1 MRLIDADELIKELK
15 SLSIVLNGKQ
25 IFFDDAK
32 NTVLRVIDEQPTGY
46 DIGKVVEELE
56 KAKYGDC
63 EHMTCEYSDECCYVD
78 GLNRAIEIVKQGG
91 VGKDVE

>member
-32 NTVLRVIDEQPTGY
+32 
-46 DIGKVVEELE
+46 
-56 KAKYGDC
+56 KYC
-63 EHMTCEYSDECCYVD
+63 FKSY
-78 GLNRAIEIVKQGG
+78 
-91 VGKDVE
+91 